1 MTRRDLTWRAGGL
14 ALFVAASGVGLVE
27 RSPTGDAPD
36 STFGALLGLIGFL
49 LAIAGIVLL
58 VQGKRVPQSWRA
70 ERRRHRARA
79 LSKAGPRGSG
89 PGTPGELSL

>member
-1 MTRRDLTWRAGGL
+1 MTRRDLTWRAGGF
-14 ALFVAASGVGLVE
+14 ALFVAASAVGLVE
-27 RSPTGDAPD
+27 HSPTDAPD
-36 STFGALLGLIGFL
+36 STFGLLLGLIGFL

-70 ERRRHRARA
+70 ERRRHRARP
-79 LSKAGPRGSG
+79 LSKADPLGSG